1 MDSRAAVWN
10 AGTGYGH
17 EACGSAILRAV
28 TGRLIICATPIGN
41 LDDASPRLQQTLAAA
56 DVVFAE
62 DTRRTGKLLER
73 LGVTAQLRS
82 FFLGNEGE
90 RTVEIRSRLER
101 GETIALVSDA
111 GMPAVS
117 DPGVAA
123 VRAARSVGAVVSVV
137 PGPSA
142 VTSAIAV
149 AGLGGDRFVFE
160 GFLPRSGED
169 RGRRIEEIAQ
179 DERPVVLFSA
189 PSRVTKDLAA
199 LATAAGGDRIVV
211 VAREITKLHEEIW
224 TGTLDE
230 AVDRWTTEVEP
241 RGEFT
246 LVVEPGPESPPD
258 IPAALDAVVERMDDG
273 ERLSNAVR
281 DVAEETGV
289 SRRVLYEAALA
300 IRAASRRS
308 ESGDT
313 PHTRRDP

>member
-1 MDSRAAVWN
+1 M
-10 AGTGYGH
+10 TG
-17 EACGSAILRAV
+17 S
-28 TGRLIICATPIGN
+28 LIICATPIGN
-41 LDDASPRLQQTLAAA
+41 LEDASPRLQHTLAAA

-123 VRAARSVGAVVSVV
+123 VRAAHSLGATVSVV

-160 GFLPRSGED
+160 GFLPRSGEE
-169 RGRRIEEIAQ
+169 RSRRIESITQ
-179 DERPVVLFSA
+179 DERPVVLFAA
-189 PSRVTKDLAA
+189 PSRVAKDLAA
-199 LATAAGGDRIVV
+199 LANAAGDDRTVV
-211 VAREITKLHEEIW
+211 IAREITKLHEEIW
-224 TGTLDE
+224 TGTLAE
-230 AVDRWTTEVEP
+230 AAARWTNDVEP

-246 LVVEPGPESPPD
+246 LVIAPRPESPPD
-258 IPAALDAVVERMDDG
+258 LPAALDAVIERMVGG

-300 IRAASRRS
+300 DRAATRRS

-313 PHTRRDP
+313 PRTHRDL

>member
-1 MDSRAAVWN
+1 
-10 AGTGYGH
+10 
-17 EACGSAILRAV
+17 V
-28 TGRLIICATPIGN
+28 TGSLIICATPIGN
-41 LDDASPRLQQTLAAA
+41 LEDASPRLQHTLAAA

-82 FFLGNEGE
+82 FFIGNEGE

-123 VRAARSVGAVVSVV
+123 VRAARSVGATISVV

-160 GFLPRSGED
+160 GFLPRSGEE
-169 RGRRIEEIAQ
+169 RGRRIESVVH

-189 PSRVTKDLAA
+189 PSRVTK
-199 LATAAGGDRIVV
+199 
-211 VAREITKLHEEIW
+211 EITKLHEEIW
-224 TGTLDE
+224 TGTLAE

-246 LVVEPGPESPPD
+246 LVIEPRPEAPPD
-258 IPAALDAVVERMDDG
+258 LPAALDAVVERMGDG
-273 ERLSNAVR
+273 ERLSNAVKE
-281 DVAEETGV
+281 VAEVTGV

-300 IRAASRRS
+300 ARAASRQS

-313 PHTRRDP
+313 PRTRRDP

>member
-1 MDSRAAVWN
+1 
-10 AGTGYGH
+10 
-17 EACGSAILRAV
+17 V
-28 TGRLIICATPIGN
+28 TGSLIICATPIGN
-41 LDDASPRLQQTLAAA
+41 LEDASPRLKRTLATA

-62 DTRRTGKLLER
+62 DTRRTGKLLEH
-73 LGVTAQLRS
+73 LGVTAKLRS

-123 VRAARSVGAVVSVV
+123 VRAARSVGANISVV

-160 GFLPRSGED
+160 GFLPRSGEERD
-169 RGRRIEEIAQ
+169 RRIESVVQ
-179 DERPVVLFSA
+179 DDRPVVLFSA
-189 PSRVTKDLAA
+189 PSRVTKDLAD
-199 LATAAGGDRIVV
+199 LAAAAGDARTVV
-211 VAREITKLHEEIW
+211 IAREITKLHEEIW
-224 TGTLDE
+224 SGTLAE
-230 AVDRWTTEVEP
+230 AVDHWTTEVDP

-246 LVVEPGPESPPD
+246 LVIEPHPESPPD
-258 IPAALDAVVERMDDG
+258 LPAALDAVVERMAGG

-289 SRRVLYEAALA
+289 SRRVLYESALA
-300 IRAASRRS
+300 DRAATRRS

-313 PHTRRDP
+313 PHTRRDL

>member
-1 MDSRAAVWN
+1 MS
-10 AGTGYGH
+10 
-17 EACGSAILRAV
+17 
-28 TGRLIICATPIGN
+28 GRLVVCATPIGN
-41 LDDASPRLQQTLAAA
+41 LDDASPRLTETLRNAS
-56 DVVFAE
+56 VVFAE

-73 LGVTAQLRS
+73 LGVKAEMRS
-82 FFLGNEGE
+82 FFQGNEQQ
-90 RTVEIRSRLER
+90 RSIEIRALLEA

-111 GMPAVS
+111 GMPVVS

-169 RGRRIEEIAQ
+169 RERRIATVAG

-189 PSRVTKDLAA
+189 PSRVVKDLAE
-199 LATAAGGDRIVV
+199 LAAQAGPDRIVV

-224 TGTLDE
+224 TGTLAE
-230 AVDRWTTEVEP
+230 AVDHWSVDVEP

-246 LVVEPGPESPPD
+246 LVLEGKEEEPPD
-258 IPAALDAVVERMDDG
+258 LAAALVLVEGRMAAG
-273 ERLSNAVR
+273 ERLSNATR
-281 DVAEETGV
+281 DVATETGV
-289 SRRVLYEAALA
+289 SRRALYEAALES
-300 IRAASRRS
+300 RAASRRS
-308 ESGDT
+308 ESGGT
-313 PHTRRDP
+313 PRTRHDS

>member
-1 MDSRAAVWN
+1 M
-10 AGTGYGH
+10 AG
-17 EACGSAILRAV
+17 GSAILHVV

-41 LDDASPRLQQTLAAA
+41 LEDASPRLQQTLAAA

-123 VRAARSVGAVVSVV
+123 VRAARSVGATISVV

-149 AGLGGDRFVFE
+149 AGFGGDRFVFE
-160 GFLPRSGED
+160 GFLPRSGEE
-169 RGRRIEEIAQ
+169 RGRRIESVAQ
-179 DERPVVLFSA
+179 DDRPVVLFSA
-189 PSRVTKDLAA
+189 PSRVTRDLAD
-199 LATAAGGDRIVV
+199 LATAAGGDRMIV
-211 VAREITKLHEEIW
+211 VAREITKLHEEVW
-224 TGTLDE
+224 TGTLEE
-230 AVDRWTTEVEP
+230 AIERWTAEVEP

-246 LVVEPGPESPPD
+246 LVVEPRPESPPD
-258 IPAALDAVVERMDDG
+258 LPAALDAVLQRMDGG

-281 DVAEETGV
+281 DVAAETGA
-289 SRRVLYEAALA
+289 SRRVLYEAALET
-300 IRAASRRS
+300 RAASRRL

>member
-1 MDSRAAVWN
+1 
-10 AGTGYGH
+10 
-17 EACGSAILRAV
+17 V
-28 TGRLIICATPIGN
+28 TGSLIICATPIGN
-41 LDDASPRLQQTLAAA
+41 LEDASPRLQHTLAAA

-90 RTVEIRSRLER
+90 RTVEIRARLER

-123 VRAARSVGAVVSVV
+123 VRAARSVGATISVV

-160 GFLPRSGED
+160 GFLPRSGEE
-169 RGRRIEEIAQ
+169 RRRRIENVVQ

-189 PSRVTKDLAA
+189 PSRVTKDLAD
-199 LATAAGGDRIVV
+199 LATAAGDDRTIVI
-211 VAREITKLHEEIW
+211 ARELTKMHEEIW
-224 TGTLDE
+224 AGTLAE
-230 AVDRWTTEVEP
+230 AIDHWTSDVEP

-246 LVVEPGPESPPD
+246 LVVEPRPEAPPD
-258 IPAALDAVVERMDDG
+258 LPAALDVVVERMSGG

-281 DVAEETGV
+281 DVSEETGV
-289 SRRVLYEAALA
+289 SRRVLYESALA
-300 IRAASRRS
+300 RRAATRRS

-313 PHTRRDP
+313 QHTRRDL

>member
-1 MDSRAAVWN
+1 MS
-10 AGTGYGH
+10 
-17 EACGSAILRAV
+17 
-28 TGRLIICATPIGN
+28 GRLVVCATPIGN
-41 LDDASPRLQQTLAAA
+41 LDDASPRLAETLRGAS
-56 DVVFAE
+56 VVFAE

-73 LGVTAQLRS
+73 LGVKAEMRS
-82 FFLGNEGE
+82 FFQGNEQQ
-90 RTVEIRSRLER
+90 RSIEIRTLLEA

-169 RGRRIEEIAQ
+169 RDRRIATVVD

-189 PSRVTKDLAA
+189 PSRVGKDLDELAA
-199 LATAAGGDRIVV
+199 QAGPGRIVV

-224 TGTLDE
+224 TGTLAE
-230 AVDRWTTEVEP
+230 AVDHWSVDVEP

-246 LVVEPGPESPPD
+246 LVLEGKAEEPPD
-258 IPAALDAVVERMDDG
+258 LAAALMLVEGRMAAG
-273 ERLSNAVR
+273 ERLSNATR
-281 DVAEETGV
+281 DVATETGV
-289 SRRVLYEAALA
+289 SRRALYEEALES
-300 IRAASRRS
+300 RAASRRS
-308 ESGDT
+308 ESGGT
-313 PHTRRDP
+313 PRTRHDS

>member
-1 MDSRAAVWN
+1 M
-10 AGTGYGH
+10 TG
-17 EACGSAILRAV
+17 S
-28 TGRLIICATPIGN
+28 LIICATPIGN
-41 LDDASPRLQQTLAAA
+41 LEDASPRLQHTLAAA

-123 VRAARSVGAVVSVV
+123 VRAARSVGATVSVV

-160 GFLPRSGED
+160 GFLPRSGEE
-169 RGRRIEEIAQ
+169 RGRRIESTAH

-189 PSRVTKDLAA
+189 PSRVTKDLTD
-199 LATAAGGDRIVV
+199 LATAAGGDRTVV
-211 VAREITKLHEEIW
+211 IAREITKLHEEIW
-224 TGTLDE
+224 TGTLTAAIDHWTND
-230 AVDRWTTEVEP
+230 VDP

-246 LVVEPGPESPPD
+246 LVIEPRPEIPPD
-258 IPAALDAVVERMDDG
+258 LPAALDAVVERMGDG
-273 ERLSNAVR
+273 ERLSNAVK
-281 DVAEETGV
+281 DIAEETGV

-300 IRAASRRS
+300 ARASTRRS

-313 PHTRRDP
+313 PHTRHDP

>member
-1 MDSRAAVWN
+1 M
-10 AGTGYGH
+10 GT
-17 EACGSAILRAV
+17 LLLV
-28 TGRLIICATPIGN
+28 ATPIGN
-41 LDDASPRLQQTLAAA
+41 LEDASPRLQHTLAAA

-90 RTVEIRSRLER
+90 RTVEIRARLER

-123 VRAARSVGAVVSVV
+123 VRAARSVGATISVV

-160 GFLPRSGED
+160 GFLPRSGEE
-169 RGRRIEEIAQ
+169 RRRRIESVVQ

-189 PSRVTKDLAA
+189 PSRVTKDLAD
-199 LATAAGGDRIVV
+199 LATAAGDDRTIVI
-211 VAREITKLHEEIW
+211 ARELTKMHEEIW
-224 TGTLDE
+224 AGTLAE
-230 AVDRWTTEVEP
+230 AIDHWTSDVEP

-246 LVVEPGPESPPD
+246 LVVEPRPEAPPD
-258 IPAALDAVVERMDDG
+258 LPAALDVVVERMSGG

-281 DVAEETGV
+281 DVSEETGV
-289 SRRVLYEAALA
+289 SRRVLYESALA
-300 IRAASRRS
+300 RRAATRRS

-313 PHTRRDP
+313 QHTRRDL

>member
-1 MDSRAAVWN
+1 M
-10 AGTGYGH
+10 TG
-17 EACGSAILRAV
+17 S
-28 TGRLIICATPIGN
+28 LIICATPIGN
-41 LDDASPRLQQTLAAA
+41 LEDASPRLQHTLAAA

-123 VRAARSVGAVVSVV
+123 VRAARSVGATVSVV

-169 RGRRIEEIAQ
+169 RGRRIETIVQ
-179 DERPVVLFSA
+179 DDRPVVLFSA
-189 PSRVTKDLAA
+189 PSRVTKDLAD
-199 LATAAGGDRIVV
+199 LAAAAGGEREIVI
-211 VAREITKLHEEIW
+211 AREITKLHEEIW
-224 TGTLDE
+224 TGTLAE
-230 AVDRWTTEVEP
+230 AIDHWTTDVEP

-246 LVVEPGPESPPD
+246 LVVEPRPETPPD
-258 IPAALDAVVERMDDG
+258 LPGALDAALERMDGG

-289 SRRVLYEAALA
+289 SRRVLYEAALEA
-300 IRAASRRS
+300 RAATRRS
-308 ESGDT
+308 EIGDT
-313 PHTRRDP
+313 RRKRRDP

>member
-1 MDSRAAVWN
+1 M
-10 AGTGYGH
+10 TGN
-17 EACGSAILRAV
+17 
-28 TGRLIICATPIGN
+28 LIICATPIGN
-41 LDDASPRLQQTLAAA
+41 LEDASPRLKHTLAAA

-90 RTVEIRSRLER
+90 RTIEIRSRLER

-123 VRAARSVGAVVSVV
+123 VRAARSVGASISVV

-160 GFLPRSGED
+160 GFLPRSGEE
-169 RGRRIEEIAQ
+169 RGRRIESILQ
-179 DERPVVLFSA
+179 DDRPVVLFSA
-189 PSRVTKDLAA
+189 TSRVAKDLAD
-199 LATAAGGDRIVV
+199 LAAAAGDDRSVV
-211 VAREITKLHEEIW
+211 IAREITKLHEEIW
-224 TGTLDE
+224 AGTLVE
-230 AVDRWTTEVEP
+230 AADRWTTEVEP

-246 LVVEPGPESPPD
+246 LVIEPCPESPPD
-258 IPAALDAVVERMDDG
+258 LSSALAAVVERMAGG

-281 DVAEETGV
+281 DVAEESGV

-300 IRAASRRS
+300 DRAATRRS

>member
-1 MDSRAAVWN
+1 M
-10 AGTGYGH
+10 TG
-17 EACGSAILRAV
+17 S
-28 TGRLIICATPIGN
+28 LIICATPIGN
-41 LDDASPRLQQTLAAA
+41 LEDASPRLQHTLAAA

-123 VRAARSVGAVVSVV
+123 VRAARSVGATVSVV

-169 RGRRIEEIAQ
+169 RGRRIETIVQ
-179 DERPVVLFSA
+179 DDRPVVLFSA
-189 PSRVTKDLAA
+189 PSRVTKDLAD
-199 LATAAGGDRIVV
+199 LAAAAGGEREIVI
-211 VAREITKLHEEIW
+211 AREITKLHEEIW
-224 TGTLDE
+224 TGTLAE
-230 AVDRWTTEVEP
+230 AIDHWTTDVEP

-246 LVVEPGPESPPD
+246 LVVEPRPETPPD
-258 IPAALDAVVERMDDG
+258 LPGALDAALERMDGG

-281 DVAEETGV
+281 DVADETGV
-289 SRRVLYEAALA
+289 SRRVLYEAALEA
-300 IRAASRRS
+300 RAATRRS
-308 ESGDT
+308 EIGDT
-313 PHTRRDP
+313 RRKRRDP

>member
-1 MDSRAAVWN
+1 M
-10 AGTGYGH
+10 TG
-17 EACGSAILRAV
+17 S
-28 TGRLIICATPIGN
+28 LIICATPIGN
-41 LDDASPRLQQTLAAA
+41 LEDASPRLRQTLAAA

-82 FFLGNEGE
+82 FFIGNEGE

-123 VRAARSVGAVVSVV
+123 VRAAHALGATVSVV

-160 GFLPRSGED
+160 GFLPRSGEERD
-169 RGRRIEEIAQ
+169 RRIESITQ
-179 DERPVVLFSA
+179 DERPVVLFAA
-189 PSRVTKDLAA
+189 PSRVAKDLAA
-199 LATAAGGDRIVV
+199 LANAAGDERTVV
-211 VAREITKLHEEIW
+211 IAREITKLHEEIW
-224 TGTLDE
+224 TGTIAE
-230 AVDRWTTEVEP
+230 AADRWTNDVEP

-246 LVVEPGPESPPD
+246 LVIAPRPESPPD
-258 IPAALDAVVERMDDG
+258 LPAALDAVIERMTGG

-289 SRRVLYEAALA
+289 SRRGLYEAALA
-300 IRAASRRS
+300 DRAATRRS
-308 ESGDT
+308 ESDDT
-313 PHTRRDP
+313 PRTHLDP

>member
-1 MDSRAAVWN
+1 M
-10 AGTGYGH
+10 TG
-17 EACGSAILRAV
+17 S
-28 TGRLIICATPIGN
+28 LIICATPIGN
-41 LDDASPRLQQTLAAA
+41 LEDASPRLQHTLAAA

-123 VRAARSVGAVVSVV
+123 VRAARSVGATVSVV

-160 GFLPRSGED
+160 GFLPRSGEE
-169 RGRRIEEIAQ
+169 RGRRIESTAQ

-189 PSRVTKDLAA
+189 PSRVTKDLTD
-199 LATAAGGDRIVV
+199 LATAAGGDRTVV
-211 VAREITKLHEEIW
+211 IAREITKLHEEIW
-224 TGTLDE
+224 TGTLAAAIDHWTND
-230 AVDRWTTEVEP
+230 VDP

-246 LVVEPGPESPPD
+246 LVIEPRPETPPD
-258 IPAALDAVVERMDDG
+258 LPAALDAVVERMGDG
-273 ERLSNAVR
+273 ERLSNAVK
-281 DVAEETGV
+281 DIAEETGV

-300 IRAASRRS
+300 ARASTRRS

-313 PHTRRDP
+313 PHTRHDP

>member
-1 MDSRAAVWN
+1 M
-10 AGTGYGH
+10 TG
-17 EACGSAILRAV
+17 S
-28 TGRLIICATPIGN
+28 LIICATPIGN
-41 LDDASPRLQQTLAAA
+41 LEDASPRLQHTLAAA

-90 RTVEIRSRLER
+90 RTVEIRARLER

-123 VRAARSVGAVVSVV
+123 VRAARSVGATISVI

-160 GFLPRSGED
+160 GFLPRSGEE
-169 RGRRIEEIAQ
+169 RRRRIDNVAG

-189 PSRVTKDLAA
+189 PSRVTKDLAD
-199 LATAAGGDRIVV
+199 LATAAGDDRTIV
-211 VAREITKLHEEIW
+211 VAREITKIHEEIW
-224 TGTLDE
+224 TGTLAE
-230 AVDRWTTEVEP
+230 AIDHWTSDVEP

-246 LVVEPGPESPPD
+246 LVVEPRPEEPPD
-258 IPAALDAVVERMDDG
+258 LPTALDEVVERMNGG
-273 ERLSNAVR
+273 ERLSNAVK
-281 DVAEETGV
+281 DVAEATGV

-300 IRAASRRS
+300 GRKATRQS

-313 PHTRRDP
+313 PHTHRDP